1 MIQTKILDFIDWLF
15 NSKDNNKSTKSI
27 EWWYQNNKLFYCRK

>member
-15 NSKDNNKSTKSI
+15 NTKDKNKSTKSV
-27 EWWYQNNKLFYCRK
+27 EWYEMNKLSFCRR